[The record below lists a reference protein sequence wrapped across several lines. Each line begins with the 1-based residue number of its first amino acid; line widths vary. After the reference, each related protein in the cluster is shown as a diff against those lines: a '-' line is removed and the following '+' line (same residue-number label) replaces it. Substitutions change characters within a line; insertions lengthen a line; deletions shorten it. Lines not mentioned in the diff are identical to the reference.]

1 MKFETYMLRGLFAAC
16 VTLCVLVLGAMLTT
30 PPPGAALG
38 MRGQITAELLS
49 APGSCALPADGVLC
63 PRSDG

>member
-16 VTLCVLVLGAMLTT
+16 VTVCALVLGAMLTT
-30 PPPGAALG
+30 TPPGAAWN
-38 MRGQITAELLS
+38 MRGQISAELLS

-63 PRSDG
+63 PRRNG